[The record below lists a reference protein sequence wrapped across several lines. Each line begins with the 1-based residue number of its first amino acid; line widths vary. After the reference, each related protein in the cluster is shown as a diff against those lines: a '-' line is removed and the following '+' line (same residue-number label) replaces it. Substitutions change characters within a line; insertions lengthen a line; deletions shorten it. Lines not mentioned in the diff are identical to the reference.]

1 MEDFLY
7 DYDSELYIPMDRQYF
22 RIYYQDDDTT
32 TVMDTGENQYV
43 LNGRCLHMVQNSL
56 LAKLAGLVAGDPPEL
71 HSAMMDAL
79 MANGLVGDNEQY
91 RTYSPQNKG
100 CSTDNPFVIYSDKHY
115 VRLEFAI
122 MNLLQKWYPARKE
135 YITLLDQAII
145 YKNGRTYD
153 LLRYIVTS
161 GNDTH
166 YEDYYFDIT
175 NHLSDED

>member
-1 MEDFLY
+1 MMRGMGAFAAVLVVMLGVGTFA
-7 DYDSELYIPMDRQYF
+7 DYQIAQA
-22 RIYYQDDDTT
+22 IYT
-32 TVMDTGENQYV
+32 
-43 LNGRCLHMVQNSL
+43 
-56 LAKLAGLVAGDPPEL
+56 P
-71 HSAMMDAL
+71 
-79 MANGLVGDNEQY
+79 
-91 RTYSPQNKG
+91 
-100 CSTDNPFVIYSDKHY
+100 DNPFVIYSDKHY